1 MIDFWSVSKAYG
13 QKLAVSQL
21 DLHIP
26 GGEVFAFLGPNGA
39 GKTTTI
45 RMLVGLLRP
54 TEGRVEVCGFDTSS
68 PDRLAAQCLGYV
80 PDQPFLY
87 DKLTGREFLEFVG
100 QLRGLSRK
108 ELGFRIARE
117 ADRFEMHDFL
127 DELTET
133 YSHGMRQRVVFAA
146 AVLHDPKVIVLDE
159 PTVALDPKSTK
170 LVKDLLRER
179 AAGGTAVFMST
190 HTLSIAEEIADRIG
204 IIHHGRMIF
213 VGTVEELR
221 AARASDHASLE
232 QIFLQLTAEEESTQV
247 DAVGIDTEV
256 LEPAAAPSSQSV
268 SDAVAWSGVR
278 GDGRSAVRT
287 PSDSLEGETAA
298 EVTHNSSMAT
308 ERGFQKT

>member
-1 MIDFWSVSKAYG
+1 MIDFWDVSKFYG
-13 QKLAVSQL
+13 QKLAVSHL

-54 TEGRVEVCGFDTSS
+54 TEGRVAVCGYDTTS

-100 QLRGLSRK
+100 QLRGLSRT
-108 ELGFRIARE
+108 ELSRRIDRE
-117 ADRFEMHDFL
+117 CERFEMHDFL
-127 DELTET
+127 DDLTET

-159 PTVALDPKSTK
+159 PTVGLDPKSTK

-179 AAGGTAVFMST
+179 AAAGTAVFMST

-204 IIHHGRMIF
+204 IIHRGKLIF
-213 VGTVEELR
+213 VGSVEELR
-221 AARASDHASLE
+221 SARTSDHASLE
-232 QIFLQLTAEEESTQV
+232 EIFLQLTAEEAS
-247 DAVGIDTEV
+247 G
-256 LEPAAAPSSQSV
+256 AAPP
-268 SDAVAWSGVR
+268 G
-278 GDGRSAVRT
+278 
-287 PSDSLEGETAA
+287 SDSTPTPKPGSDGDSFRGLGQGARPDQA
-298 EVTHNSSMAT
+298 EAPSGTSRPAESEASQKAVHDFLITPPTSVTN
-308 ERGFQKT
+308 Q